1 MKDIEIA
8 KLSEFPPER
17 PAIAYEKKSC
27 EQLPLYQIK
36 ETNPTLYEELH
47 EEAFAKAEAEGGYQ
61 CASCGKIFKNRRYM
75 QVDHIRPMNA
85 GGLTTAGNLQILC
98 RSCNALKADRW
109 ESDDT

>member
-1 MKDIEIA
+1 M
-8 KLSEFPPER
+8 
-17 PAIAYEKKSC
+17 
-27 EQLPLYQIK
+27 
-36 ETNPTLYEELH
+36 NPTLYEKLH
-47 EEAFAKAEAEGGYQ
+47 EEAFAKAEVEGGYQ